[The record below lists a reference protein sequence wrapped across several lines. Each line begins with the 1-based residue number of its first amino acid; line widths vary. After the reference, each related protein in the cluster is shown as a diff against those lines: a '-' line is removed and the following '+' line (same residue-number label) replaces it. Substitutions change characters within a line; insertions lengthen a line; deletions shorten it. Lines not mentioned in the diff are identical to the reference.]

1 VPGDLS
7 AHFSR
12 AEFRCKH
19 CGHLHGP
26 AAALVEVLERIRAIT
41 GTPLAVVSGYRC
53 SVHNRNVGGAARS
66 RHLVGDAADIP
77 RGRATLAQAR
87 AAGAVGVGTLGEW
100 ATHVDVR
107 PGLPAHWRY

>member
-1 VPGDLS
+1 MGDLS

-12 AEFRCKH
+12 AEFKCRH

-26 AAALVEVLERIRAIT
+26 ALALVAVLERIRSIS
-41 GTPLAVVSGYRC
+41 GKPLTVVSGYRC
-53 SVHNRNVGGAARS
+53 PVHNRAVGGAINS
-66 RHLVGDAADIP
+66 RHLHGDAADIP

-87 AAGAVGVGTLGEW
+87 AAGAVGVGTSGEW

-107 PGLPAHWRY
+107 PGGPAHWRY